1 MRKCHKLLSEPP
13 TDDRWNGVFDEFK
26 RFSKNI
32 NEESRIDIN
41 ALKLFNHK
49 HQFNQNDTNDISQII
64 DRFSENDTSV
74 VNSFVIN
81 IPQNNNDVHEEEQEN
96 DDSNSAIVSG
106 VISEDINKA
115 RETMLQ
121 FARRYSQNLMPER
134 HRKSG

>member
-1 MRKCHKLLSEPP
+1 MLSEPP